1 MPIPSTKATSFP
13 TVRLLKGLARQS
25 LSDSNRLDR
34 TGTELVGKQEPS
46 LHKTSQPDEEER
58 IVKEVADTYKDI

>member
-1 MPIPSTKATSFP
+1 
-13 TVRLLKGLARQS
+13 
-25 LSDSNRLDR
+25 
-34 TGTELVGKQEPS
+34 VGKQEPS